1 MAQHFYH
8 FRVRLLRFYTFYGSR
23 HDSSRRVKIL
33 DGIIL
38 KRVKRL
44 LSFFLFFIIH
54 FWYWIR
60 QCFFSVSRMIH
71 DLAINRVRR

>member
-44 LSFFLFFIIH
+44 LSFFLFFII
-54 FWYWIR
+54 FGIG
-60 QCFFSVSRMIH
+60 FGNVSLVCH
-71 DLAINRVRR
+71 G